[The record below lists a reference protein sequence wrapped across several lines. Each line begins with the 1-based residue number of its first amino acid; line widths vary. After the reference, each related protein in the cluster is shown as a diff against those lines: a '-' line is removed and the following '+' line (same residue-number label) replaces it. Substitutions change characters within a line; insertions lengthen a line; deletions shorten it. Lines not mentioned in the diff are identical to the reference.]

1 MQVATGHGGLTGPEL
16 VGPQNLLGAWQ
27 TTDSQ
32 RIGENVISPQHDE
45 HRKQGEARETLL

>member
-27 TTDSQ
+27 TMDSQ
-32 RIGENVISPQHDE
+32 RIGENVISPQYDE
-45 HRKQGEARETLL
+45 HRKQGEAREMLL